1 MAAKTNKTIIGTIL
15 ASLLAACSNSN
26 DAIKA
31 LDSMGFT
38 EIKTTGYSWFSCS
51 DSDFYSTGFIAIN
64 NHGKEVRGAVCSGFM
79 FKNSTVRF
87 S

>member
-1 MAAKTNKTIIGTIL
+1 MAAKTNKIILGTIL
-15 ASLLAACSNSN
+15 ASLITACSNSN
-26 DAIKA
+26 DAMKA

-51 DSDFYSTGFIAIN
+51 ESDFYSTGFIALN
-64 NHGKEVRGAVCSGFM
+64 LQGKVVRGAVCSGLL